1 MKALAFVENL
11 YKKKNPPVVRAGN
24 HVRVHVKVVEG
35 LNERIQPFEGTVIRL
50 RGTGLGETYTVR
62 KISYG
67 VGVERTFPIHSPR
80 VDKVEVVRTGKVRR
94 SRLYYLRGLMGKAS
108 RIEEGKDNK

>member
-1 MKALAFVENL
+1 MKALAFIENL
-11 YKKKNPPVVRAGN
+11 YAKKNPPVVRAGN

-50 RGTGLGETYTVR
+50 RGIGLGETYTVR

-67 VGVERTFPIHSPR
+67 VGVERTFPVHTPR
-80 VDKVEVVRTGKVRR
+80 VDKVEILRVGKVRR
-94 SRLYYLRGLMGKAS
+94 ARLYYLRGLKGKAS
-108 RIEEGKDNK
+108 RIEEDKDKK